1 MKPKIIALAKF
12 TKIKSMPYLSETSVI
27 MDKSRNPLGFV
38 FGRDAF
44 ITMLEHIDS
53 EFEKRVTDEKKY
65 FDNPAGKLIDVI
77 EANLPLNADF
87 VNKLKL
93 VISSTDKSDYISI
106 DEIMKNIHV

>member
-12 TKIKSMPYLSETSVI
+12 TKIESMPYLSETSVI
-27 MDKSRNPLGFV
+27 LDKNKNPLGFV

-44 ITMLEHIDS
+44 ITMLEHIDD
-53 EFEKRVTDEKKY
+53 EFEKRVTDQKKY
-65 FDNPAGKLIDVI
+65 FDNPAGKLIDAI
-77 EANLPLNADF
+77 ESKLPLNENF

-93 VISSTDKSDYISI
+93 IIATTDKSDYISI